1 MREVCRTKKM
11 EKSNK
16 EEIDEKN
23 RVIEVQKYSGLNFEK
38 KSRMIIFVLQILRKQ
53 KIGESRSAD
62 VVKNWLRNRNTLEFL
77 GTWEMIYNPEFKVV
91 EFDHFKSEAGLH
103 TFVLSAAEWINKTNA
118 IGLYVKRGSH
128 GGTYAYKDIAFEFA
142 SSISPIFKLY
152 LIKRISTFQGERKQS
167 GKREWNAKRFS

>member
-1 MREVCRTKKM
+1 M
-11 EKSNK
+11 
-16 EEIDEKN
+16 KN
-23 RVIEVQKYSGLNFEK
+23 RVIEVQNIPVSISK
-38 KSRMIIFVLQILRKQ
+38 KESDDYICITDIAKA

-118 IGLYVKRGSH
+118 IGLYVKRVSH

-152 LIKRISTFQGERKQS
+152 LIKEFQ
-167 GKREWNAKRFS
+167 RFKEKENNLEKGNGMQNVFLVKIII